1 MNSKEDR
8 EKARITIVE
17 LHKNG
22 KKPQKIMKATG
33 YKKDMVYKALKRYRE
48 TGGITDRKGR
58 GRPATVTTPQNFNKL
73 RCRIRRNPEKSM
85 RDMAKKLNLGRE
97 SVRLMICKK
106 LKLVPYKIARAHF
119 LDDPMKAK
127 RLQRARV

>member
-48 TGGITDRKGR
+48 TGGITDRKGDR
-58 GRPATVTTPQNFNKL
+58 RAGSRDL
-73 RCRIRRNPEKSM
+73 RACGE
-85 RDMAKKLNLGRE
+85 AKDKNR
-97 SVRLMICKK
+97 
-106 LKLVPYKIARAHF
+106 
-119 LDDPMKAK
+119 
-127 RLQRARV
+127 